1 MSSSPLIMLG
11 IETSCD
17 ETSIAIVSEDRRI
30 LSNQIYTQQKDHVSF
45 GGVVPELAARA
56 HLERLP
62 ILLKEALQE
71 ADLVLQDLSGIAV
84 TGGPG
89 LMGGVLMGVLY
100 AKAIAATLH
109 KPFLA
114 INHLEAHALTIRLTE
129 EIPFPYLLLLV
140 SGGHTQFLWTEG
152 IGRYKLLGAS
162 LDDAAGEAFDKIA
175 KLLNLGYPGGPAL
188 EKSARLGNP
197 ERFDLPRPLLR
208 TPHCNFS
215 FSGLKTAVLKKVEAL
230 PHPLTLQDKNDMAAS
245 FQKAVGDTLI
255 DRCQNAF
262 KVCKAFKSS
271 FPFVVAGGVASN
283 LYLKQKLELLANE
296 HHLPLKVPPLK
307 LCTDNGAMVAWA
319 GIERLKQGLE
329 DSLDFSPRPRWPLE
343 DLFNAKTNC
352 KKVTD

>member
-1 MSSSPLIMLG
+1 MPSNPLIMLG

-17 ETSIAIVSEDRRI
+17 ETSIALVSEDRRI
-30 LSNQIYTQQKDHVSF
+30 LSNQIYTQQKDHESF

-62 ILLKEALQE
+62 ILLKKALQE
-71 ADLVLQDLSGIAV
+71 ANISLQDLSGIAV

-100 AKAIAATLH
+100 AKALSATLN
-109 KPFLA
+109 KPFFA

-152 IGRYKLLGAS
+152 VGQYKLLGTT
-162 LDDAAGEAFDKIA
+162 LDDAAGEAFDKVA
-175 KLLNLGYPGGPAL
+175 KLLNVGYPGGPAL
-188 EKSARLGNP
+188 EKSASLGNSK
-197 ERFDLPRPLLR
+197 RFDLPRPLFGS
-208 TPHCNFS
+208 PHCNFS
-215 FSGLKTAVLKKVEAL
+215 FSGLKTAVLKKVQAL
-230 PHPLTLQDKNDMAAS
+230 PHPLTPQDQNDMAAS
-245 FQKAVGDTLI
+245 FQKAVGETLV

-262 KVCKAFKSS
+262 KICKKFKSS

-283 LYLKQKLELLANE
+283 LFLKQKLETLSKE
-296 HHLPLKVPPLK
+296 HQIPLKIPPLK

-319 GIERLKQGLE
+319 GIERLKLGLE
-329 DSLDFSPRPRWPLE
+329 DALDFSPRPRWPLE
-343 DLFNAKTNC
+343 DLSLKLDRVC
-352 KKVTD
+352 CEH

>member
-1 MSSSPLIMLG
+1 MISLPLRILG

-17 ETSIAIVSEDRRI
+17 ETSIAIVSENRQI
-30 LSNQIYTQQKDHVSF
+30 LSNQVYTQRKDHMSF

-62 ILLKEALQE
+62 LLLKEALQE
-71 ADLVLQDLSGIAV
+71 ANLSLQDISAIAV

-89 LMGGVLMGVLY
+89 LMGGVLVGVLY
-100 AKAIAATLH
+100 AKALSAALN

-114 INHLEAHALTIRLTE
+114 INHLEAHALTIRMIE
-129 EIPFPYLLLLV
+129 EISFPYLLLLI

-152 IGRYKLLGAS
+152 VGRYKLLGTS

-175 KLLNLGYPGGPAL
+175 KLLDLGYPGGPAL
-188 EKSARLGNP
+188 EKSAELGDSN
-197 ERFDLPRPLLR
+197 RFELPKPLLR
-208 TPHCNFS
+208 TSHCNFS
-215 FSGLKTAVLKKVEAL
+215 FSGLKTAVLKKVETL

-245 FQKAVGDTLI
+245 FQKAVGEVLM

-262 KVCKAFKSS
+262 NLCKTFKPS
-271 FPFVVAGGVASN
+271 FSFVVAGGVASN
-283 LYLKQKLELLANE
+283 LYLKKKLETLAYE

-319 GIERLKQGLE
+319 GIERLKQGKQNA
-329 DSLDFSPRPRWPLE
+329 LDFSPRPRWPLE
-343 DLFNAKTNC
+343 DLQ
-352 KKVTD
+352 